1 MSGFVFFRCSGGY
14 NNGRHREQTKKNGI
28 ICRLVSVI
36 SCSFFGLIS
45 FFFFFLVSHTLRIT
59 DTFRD

>member
-45 FFFFFLVSHTLRIT
+45 FFFFFLSSVSYIT
-59 DTFRD
+59 DNRYI